1 LEILFSIE
9 SRLMFNIR
17 FESAD
22 EDVGVLERLI
32 EAALLAEN
40 PFSFYPEIILDSDNP
55 CEENS
60 PPTRCSTS
68 FAPDSEYFGLLS
80 APVGE
85 PGESYPDRR
94 AREGRGIRF
103 SALCRRSHRFRGSF
117 RQVAM
122 GVLLIPLSPGI
133 RGLTDDGGTVAD
145 PCD

>member
-1 LEILFSIE
+1 
-9 SRLMFNIR
+9 MFNIR

-85 PGESYPDRR
+85 SVD
-94 AREGRGIRF
+94 
-103 SALCRRSHRFRGSF
+103 SALDLRLEREWHLCPRRWASVSPLP
-117 RQVAM
+117 A
-122 GVLLIPLSPGI
+122 VLSG
-133 RGLTDDGGTVAD
+133 R
-145 PCD
+145 

>member
-1 LEILFSIE
+1 
-9 SRLMFNIR
+9 MFNIR

-32 EAALLAEN
+32 EAAFLAEN

-85 PGESYPDRR
+85 PGASPDRR
-94 AREGRGIRF
+94 SKEGSGIRF
-103 SALCRRSHRFRGSF
+103 PALCRSSLRFLRTFPAANDGRAVHPVVALDPGSY
-117 RQVAM
+117 R
-122 GVLLIPLSPGI
+122 
-133 RGLTDDGGTVAD
+133 
-145 PCD
+145 